1 MRRKLGL
8 ALGTIVFLIG
18 SYATAYAD
26 AVEWQSLSV
35 AATAYNS
42 VPSQTTAANP
52 ATAAWGDVL
61 KPGMRAI
68 AVSRDLI
75 DKGLTHGTKVRI
87 DGLPGVYTVRDKMAA
102 RWRNKIDIYMG
113 QNIAKA
119 RDWGIRHD
127 IRIRYANNDN
137 S

>member
-1 MRRKLGL
+1 MNRKLVSSVL
-8 ALGTIVFLIG
+8 AG
-18 SYATAYAD
+18 SMFVLACGSAD
-26 AVEWQSLSV
+26 AESVEWQSLSV

-42 VPSQTTAANP
+42 VPSQTTRHSP

-75 DKGLTHGTKVRI
+75 KKGLTHGTKVKI
-87 DGLPGVYTVRDKMAA
+87 EGLPGVYVVRDKMAA
-102 RWRNKIDIYMG
+102 RWTNKIDIYMG
-113 QNIAKA
+113 HDIAKA
-119 RDWGIRHD
+119 RDWGIHHD
-127 IRIRYANNDN
+127 IRIRYAENDN